1 MMELKTLSSPPV
13 MDTSKLQ
20 LFIEKLS
27 IKTGTYQKRSSATK
41 DIKRNHSEIGRRNGI
56 KIKSTPI
63 LLGWMTHKW
72 ENKYNCRSYSQGARG
87 LSPTSGSPAH
97 GSCLGRQAT
106 EKFNFKNQW
115 GLLWGDIEG
124 CEKETPFLK
133 DTPNISHA

>member
-63 LLGWMTHKW
+63 L
-72 ENKYNCRSYSQGARG
+72 
-87 LSPTSGSPAH
+87 
-97 GSCLGRQAT
+97 
-106 EKFNFKNQW
+106 
-115 GLLWGDIEG
+115 
-124 CEKETPFLK
+124 
-133 DTPNISHA
+133 